1 MDLYKSIITLKPGD
15 VVIDAT
21 TSESGILLRNVN
33 LFETHMIEKYDMPGI
48 IAWEILWSGST
59 YVDSHAR
66 KQLYTE
72 NGLIN
77 MIREGLLQLYKNN

>member
-1 MDLYKSIITLKPGD
+1 MDLYQTTIALGVGD
-15 VVIDAT
+15 VVIDT
-21 TSESGILLRNVN
+21 TTKESGILMRTVN
-33 LFETHMIEKYDMPGI
+33 LFESHIIDRYDVPGI

-59 YVDSHAR
+59 FVDSSVR